1 MFYVRLKYQDGGYR
15 LGNGEGQGFYRCKR
29 ISTVE
34 RTLKNIM
41 RTHQIFLKD
50 CSEYEIYSCTE
61 NTKYNNNL
69 PLVKVVR
76 VDIWNKNGGV
86 SYGKTQ

>member
-34 RTLKNIM
+34 RIIKNIM

-61 NTKYNNNL
+61 NTKYNT
-69 PLVKVVR
+69 LVKV